1 MEYVTKSCPH
11 LCIIKK
17 PRAHFEHGVFLFEH
31 RALTLST
38 HSENLSTVP

>member
-31 RALTLST
+31 ARFKFEHGVLLY
-38 HSENLSTVP
+38 